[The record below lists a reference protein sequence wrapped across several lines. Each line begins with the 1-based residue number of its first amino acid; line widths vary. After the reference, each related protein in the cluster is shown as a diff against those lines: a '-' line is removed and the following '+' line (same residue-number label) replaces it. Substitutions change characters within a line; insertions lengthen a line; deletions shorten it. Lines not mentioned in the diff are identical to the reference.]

1 MEKAKDFSREKFD
14 EIIDGVM
21 RKYSKFKD
29 LKDDAVDDFKTEMRR
44 RWEEIR
50 EEEDDEDWN
59 RLSDRISALDYANEK
74 QHDGRH
80 QKHVDKPTESVSGD
94 KTKSPQYQK
103 YDSYCDEHNNLINT
117 N

>member
-1 MEKAKDFSREKFD
+1 MKDFHNHKGNSFGAFLAGVLTAVAAGGYLFFGSKKARRNRQKVDWWIEDAKEEIFAKMEKAKDFSREKFD

-50 EEEDDEDWN
+50 EEEDDED
-59 RLSDRISALDYANEK
+59 
-74 QHDGRH
+74 
-80 QKHVDKPTESVSGD
+80 
-94 KTKSPQYQK
+94 
-103 YDSYCDEHNNLINT
+103 
-117 N
+117 